1 VLGWW
6 RESTVPQ
13 LIDTSNRVGTLVV
26 AMNEVIATEGIPGL
40 TLRKIAAV
48 SRVSTGSIIH
58 HLGGKS
64 RLLSLGA
71 GLTGRA
77 LHASISDARWSVGAL
92 GFLPGGE
99 DEVLVTRAWLAW
111 TELGRNDPVVEIPV
125 TQARR
130 EERALLAEILD
141 YRLER
146 EELDL
151 LTAVIEGLREAVCRP
166 TRPMPPARARDL
178 LARHLDRLGVLVS
191 LADAAGP

>member
-1 VLGWW
+1 
-6 RESTVPQ
+6 VPQ
-13 LIDTSNRVGTLVV
+13 LIDTSDRVGTLVV
-26 AMNEVIATEGIPGL
+26 AMNELTATEGIPGL

-58 HLGGKS
+58 HLGGKA

-77 LHASISDARWSVGAL
+77 LHTSISDARWSVGAL

-99 DEVLVTRAWLAW
+99 DELLLTRAWLGWA
-111 TELGRNDPVVEIPV
+111 ELGRSDPVVEVQV

-151 LTAVIEGLREAVCRP
+151 LTALIAGLREALCQP
-166 TRPMPPARARDL
+166 TRPLPPARARTL
-178 LARHLDRLGVLVS
+178 LARQLDRLGVPVTPS
-191 LADAAGP
+191 DGEWP